1 MIVYYNGKF
10 IDERKVNFSIKD
22 RGLLLGDGVFE
33 TILYNRNKLIL
44 FNLHFLRL
52 KKFFKKDIN

>member
-44 FNLHFLRL
+44 FNLHF
-52 KKFFKKDIN
+52 